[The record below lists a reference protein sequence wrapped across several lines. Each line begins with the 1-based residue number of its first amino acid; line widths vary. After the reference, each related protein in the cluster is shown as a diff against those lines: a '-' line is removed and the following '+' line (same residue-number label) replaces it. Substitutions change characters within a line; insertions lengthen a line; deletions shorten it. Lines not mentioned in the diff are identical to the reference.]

1 MMMGGGWG
9 RTGSTRDLDE
19 ENKSPI
25 YSHTIVLRLLRYLG
39 PYKLLAYCS
48 LLAVLVYTGAN
59 MAIPW
64 MVHKAVDS
72 YIIPGDLDGLN
83 LLVLAFGGLL
93 VIHYFAN
100 YIHQLLIAKAGQ
112 RMLMDLRRDLFVH
125 LQSQD
130 LSFHNR
136 FKVGQIMS
144 RVQNDVYSLG
154 EFISLLVVSLAD
166 MLSLIGV
173 VAMMF
178 ILNAELAAVTLA
190 AIPVMV
196 VLIILWQRYA
206 RHTFLRVRYAI
217 SRVNGALQENLSGV
231 RVVQSM
237 NRQDVNLDM
246 FDELNSDH
254 LSAQLKASNLS
265 AGLMPMV
272 ESFTGLALAAT
283 VVFGGQMVLN
293 SEVEIG
299 VLLAFALLIHRFFD
313 PIRQLV
319 MQFTQM
325 QRAMASGT
333 RIFEM
338 LDVPTE
344 LTDKPDARIMPPIK
358 GAVRYD
364 HVQFAYEPRRPVLQ
378 DINLEIRAGETVALV
393 GPTGAGKTT
402 MVGLLARFF
411 DVHDGSITV
420 DGHDLRDVT
429 RESLAAQMGM
439 VLQEPFLFS
448 GNVANNIR
456 YNHVNASDEMVVQA
470 AQAVGIHDYV
480 MSLPD
485 GYDEMLGER
494 GGNLSIGQRQLI
506 SFARALV
513 ADPKI
518 LILDEATAS
527 VDTQTEQLIQQALAK
542 VLAGRTSV
550 VIAHRLST
558 IRNADKI
565 VVMDHGRIT
574 EIGKHEELLA
584 MDGLYAHH
592 YVLHQQDHRPANA
605 TNASVRTARSLLN
618 S

>member
-1 MMMGGGWG
+1 MMGGGWG

-19 ENKSPI
+19 ESRSPI

-39 PYKLLAYCS
+39 PYKLLAYSS

-64 MVHKAVDS
+64 MVHQGVDS
-72 YIIPGDLDGLN
+72 YIIPGNLDGLN

-93 VIHYFAN
+93 VIHYFSN

-178 ILNAELAAVTLA
+178 ILNAQLAAVTLA

-246 FDELNSDH
+246 FDELNTDH
-254 LSAQLKASNLS
+254 LSAQMKASNLS

-338 LDVPTE
+338 LDIPVE
-344 LTDKPDARIMPPIK
+344 LTDKPGAQTMPPIK

-364 HVQFAYEPRRPVLQ
+364 HVQFAYEPSRPVLQ

-411 DVHDGSITV
+411 DVHEGSITV
-420 DGHDLRDVT
+420 DSHDLRDVT

-448 GNVANNIR
+448 GSVADNIR
-456 YNHVNASDEMVVQA
+456 YNHVIASDETVVQA

-480 MSLPD
+480 MSLPG

-527 VDTQTEQLIQQALAK
+527 VDTETEQLIQRALAK

-565 VVMDHGRIT
+565 VVMDHGRIA
-574 EIGKHEELLA
+574 EVGKHDELLA
-584 MDGLYAHH
+584 KDGLYAQH
-592 YVLHQQDHRPANA
+592 YALHQQDHHAANGTNA
-605 TNASVRTARSLLN
+605 TTRTARSPQT